1 MVEWDVIMNYPIQF
15 VQNASHATVSHV
27 LTEQVRL
34 ASFLVD
40 RVIFCG
46 TK

>member
-15 VQNASHATVSHV
+15 VQNAGHAGSHV